1 MSEPL
6 PFDMDLLRSW
16 SKEEI
21 VEWIED
27 GQYISIV
34 YDPPFDQPDLEG
46 RRRPVMVR
54 PKNRAERER
63 ERSKMIP
70 LIEFHAVHE
79 MVAAY
84 KRLKAKGNRTPRD
97 KRALLFEMMADA
109 DPSMLDLYSK
119 VIDKKL
125 GDC

>member
-1 MSEPL
+1 MASG
-6 PFDMDLLRSW
+6 RS
-16 SKEEI
+16 I
-21 VEWIED
+21 RAR
-27 GQYISIV
+27 
-34 YDPPFDQPDLEG
+34 PPRG
-46 RRRPVMVR
+46 YRRRF
-54 PKNRAERER
+54 
-63 ERSKMIP
+63 
-70 LIEFHAVHE
+70 IEFHAVHE